1 MAYKV
6 LPYNQSLALLTDLY
20 EVTMAY
26 GYWKSGVAEREAV
39 FHLIFREHPFKGNFT
54 VACGLAYVIDFLE
67 NFRFDESDTK
77 YLATLKG
84 NDGNALF
91 DPKFLDYLRGIKF
104 QCDLDAIPEGTVVF
118 PQEPLLRI
126 QGPVL
131 QCQLVE
137 TALLNML
144 NFQTLIAT
152 KAARVC
158 QAAKGDSVI
167 EFGLRRAQGFDGGL
181 AASRAA
187 YIGGCG
193 STSNVLAGK
202 LFGIPVKGTQA
213 HSWVMFHDDELEAFQ
228 KYAKAMPN
236 NSIFLVDT
244 YDTLEGIKKALEA
257 GKWLRDNGHK
267 MVGIRLDSGDL
278 ASLSVK
284 ARKML
289 DEAGFK
295 DAVIVASNELDEHL
309 IEMLKREG
317 AQINVWGVGTRLV
330 TGFDQPALGGVYKLA
345 ATKDEKGEWK
355 RHFKISEEVY
365 KSSDPGIKQV
375 KRFYSDGRAFAD
387 VIYDVEMGIGTSCQA
402 VDLNEAAKEREV
414 NSDGKAEDLLVPVFR
429 KGKLVYQPPSI
440 HESRKSTQENLAALK
455 QPYFVGIEKS
465 LYLMKQQAMLKAS

>member
-1 MAYKV
+1 MPYKL

-54 VACGLAYVIDFLE
+54 IACGLAYVIDFLE
-67 NFRFDESDTK
+67 NFCFDGSDTK

-84 NDGNALF
+84 NDGNPLF
-91 DPKFLDYLRGIKF
+91 DPKFLDYLRGLKF

-131 QCQLVE
+131 QCQLLE

-158 QAAKGDSVI
+158 QAAKGDHVI

-187 YIGGCG
+187 YIGGCA

-244 YDTLEGIKKALEA
+244 YDTLEGIKKAVGV
-257 GKWLRDNGHK
+257 GKWLSDNGYK
-267 MVGIRLDSGDL
+267 MAGIRLDSGDL
-278 ASLSVK
+278 AGLSVK

-309 IEMLKREG
+309 IEQLKKKG
-317 AQINVWGVGTRLV
+317 AQINVWGVGTKLV

-345 ATKDEKGEWK
+345 ATKDEKGAWK

-387 VIYDVEMGIGTSCQA
+387 VIYDVEKGIGTSCLA
-402 VDLNEAAKEREV
+402 VGVGGEKDREV
-414 NSDGKAEDLLVPVFR
+414 KGDGKMSDLLVPVFR
-429 KGKLVYQPPSI
+429 KGKLIYSLPTI
-440 HESRKSTQENLAALK
+440 HEARKSTQENLSSLK
-455 QPYFVGIEKS
+455 HPYFVGIEKS
-465 LYLMKQQAMLKAS
+465 LYVLRKEMMKIHG

>member
-1 MAYKV
+1 MSYKI

-54 VACGLAYVIDFLE
+54 IACGLAYVIDFLG
-67 NFRFDESDTK
+67 NFHFDESDTA
-77 YLATLKG
+77 YLATLMG
-84 NDGNALF
+84 NDNKPLF
-91 DPKFLDYLRGIKF
+91 ENKFLEYLRGIKF
-104 QCDLDAIPEGTVVF
+104 QCDVDAIPEGTAVF

-131 QCQLVE
+131 QCQFLE

-213 HSWVMFHDDELEAFQ
+213 HSWVMFFDDELEAFQ

-244 YDTLEGIKKALEA
+244 YDTLEGVKKAVEV
-257 GKWLRDNGHK
+257 GKWLQANGHK

-278 ASLSVK
+278 AGLSVK
-284 ARKML
+284 TRRML

-309 IEMLKREG
+309 IENLKKKG
-317 AQINVWGVGTRLV
+317 AQINVWGVGTKLV

-345 ATKDEKGEWK
+345 ATRDEKGEWK
-355 RHFKISEEVY
+355 RRFKISEEVY

-375 KRFYSDGRAFAD
+375 KRFFLDGKAMAD
-387 VIYDVEMGIGTSCQA
+387 VIYDVE
-402 VDLNEAAKEREV
+402 
-414 NSDGKAEDLLVPVFR
+414 
-429 KGKLVYQPPSI
+429 KG
-440 HESRKSTQENLAALK
+440 
-455 QPYFVGIEKS
+455 
-465 LYLMKQQAMLKAS
+465 

>member
-1 MAYKV
+1 MAYKL

-26 GYWKSGVAEREAV
+26 GYWKSGVAEHEAV
-39 FHLIFREHPFKGNFT
+39 FHLIFREHPFKGSYT

-84 NDGNALF
+84 NDGKELF
-91 DPKFLDYLRGIKF
+91 DPKFLEYLRALKF
-104 QCDLDAIPEGTVVF
+104 QCDVDAVSEGTAVF

-131 QCQLVE
+131 QCQLLE

-158 QAAKGDSVI
+158 AAAKGDHVI

-213 HSWVMFHDDELEAFQ
+213 HSWVMFHDEEREAFE

-244 YDTLEGIKKALEA
+244 YDTLEGVKKAVEA

-278 ASLSVK
+278 AGLSVK

-309 IEMLKREG
+309 IEKLKKEG

-355 RHFKISEEVY
+355 RRFKISEEVY

-375 KRFYSDGRAFAD
+375 RRFFSDGRAVAD
-387 VIYDVEMGIGTSCQA
+387 VIYDVEKGIGASCSA
-402 VDLNEAAKEREV
+402 VGVGGEKEREV
-414 NSDGKAEDLLVPVFR
+414 KGDGKAGDLLVPVFR
-429 KGKLVYQPPSI
+429 KGKLIYELPSL
-440 HESRKSTQENLAALK
+440 HEARKSTQSNLASLK
-455 QPYFVGIEKS
+455 HPYFVGLEKS
-465 LYLMKQQAMLKAS
+465 LFDLGKKLMAK